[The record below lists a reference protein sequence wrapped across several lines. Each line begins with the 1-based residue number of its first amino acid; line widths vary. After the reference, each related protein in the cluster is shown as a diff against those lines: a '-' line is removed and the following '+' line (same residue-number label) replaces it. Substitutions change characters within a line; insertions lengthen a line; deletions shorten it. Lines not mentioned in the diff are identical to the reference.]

1 MKHIR
6 QIILQRKSLLLK
18 IVIPIVSLAITIIS
32 LGMVFSLPYL
42 PFSSADQLPTL
53 TEDHRANI
61 MVDLFVEGLSHPTS
75 MAFVD
80 NATLLV
86 LEKDTGIIRKITDG
100 ILEKEP
106 VLQLNVD
113 SIAERGL
120 LGMAVLRGDKRE
132 SRDDTSTILESEYG
146 SSRASLTSNTTS
158 PSSSSSSSISSNCNC
173 SIFVYFTQR
182 SEGTKTTRIEI
193 NSLITN
199 HNNNISSLRNVI
211 YKYDWDEKSL
221 INPELLLDLHAEP
234 GPYHNGGKMKIGPDN
249 QLYAV
254 IGDLTSPSSILQNNQ
269 KQIASNNTDDDDN
282 QTPVLINSSSVV
294 LRINPYD
301 GLPST
306 DNPFMNNYS
315 KNYTVMGVGER
326 GLG

>member
-1 MKHIR
+1 
-6 QIILQRKSLLLK
+6 
-18 IVIPIVSLAITIIS
+18 
-32 LGMVFSLPYL
+32 
-42 PFSSADQLPTL
+42 
-53 TEDHRANI
+53 
-61 MVDLFVEGLSHPTS
+61 

-86 LEKDTGIIRKITDG
+86 LEKDTGVIRKITDR

-113 SIAERGL
+113 STAERGL
-120 LGMAVLRGDKRE
+120 LGIAVLREEMRE

-146 SSRASLTSNTTS
+146 SSRASLTLDTT
-158 PSSSSSSSISSNCNC
+158 PPSSSSSISSNCNC

-254 IGDLTSPSSILQNNQ
+254 IGDLTSPNSILQNNH
-269 KQIASNNTDDDDN
+269 KQITSNNTNDNDD
-282 QTPVLINSSSVV
+282 QTPVLINSSSVI
-294 LRINPYD
+294 LRINPYN
-301 GLPST
+301 GLRSIWGP
-306 DNPFMNNYS
+306 
-315 KNYTVMGVGER
+315 
-326 GLG
+326 